1 MVYVLATKRNDEL
14 VTTSGGSSRAM
25 VAALPGQAWWRI
37 SAGPGAHGLRGYDWA
52 RVALRIWWAWRRG
65 HWLLARRTRTT
76 GELACSIC
84 HGPRRATLAQLAAV
98 AGARWAIEECF
109 QQAKQTCGL
118 DDYQV
123 RDYQAWYTHITLAK
137 LAYAALTG
145 VREQTKEA
153 AAEPARA

>member
-1 MVYVLATKRNDEL
+1 M
-14 VTTSGGSSRAM
+14 
-25 VAALPGQAWWRI
+25 
-37 SAGPGAHGLRGYDWA
+37 GLGT
-52 RVALRIWWAWRRG
+52 G

-76 GELACSIC
+76 GELACYIC

-123 RDYQAWYTHITLAK
+123 RDDRAWYAHITLAI

-145 VREQTKEA
+145 VRKQTKEA